1 MRSKIKI
8 NAAMAALLL
17 TSAAGADS
25 LADAI
30 GASKID
36 GNFRSY
42 FNTRDYDVK
51 TDESA
56 LSVGGALRVNT
67 GSINGFNLGLGFY
80 AAQDLGTNS
89 SDAAKVNK
97 RLGSELEV
105 LGEAYVNY
113 TAGDTSVTVGRQK
126 LNTPFANSGD
136 AFIIPFSFEG
146 TSIVYKGISNVIL
159 EVDYINSI
167 KNRNS
172 STFTDV
178 GTWTA
183 NRFSAESSDS
193 DSDSTIILGGTYTK
207 DALKVQVWYYD
218 FDNMF
223 NSTYLQANYALS
235 AVGSTKPFVAVQ
247 YGTQGESGDEILGE
261 IKSSLLGI
269 QAGVGFAQ
277 SKLTLAYN
285 TVSENSGA
293 FKSGAF
299 LAPYSY
305 STSPLF
311 TNNMLQTFEN
321 VDSGDAVKVTF
332 NHSFAKVK
340 LKASYAE
347 FDFDTSTDREAI
359 DFDLTY
365 DMSGYS
371 KGLTLRYRIEVV
383 TSDVKSVEQIN
394 QRFQMQ
400 YRF

>member
-8 NAAMAALLL
+8 NAVMAALLL

-193 DSDSTIILGGTYTK
+193 DSTIILGGTYTK

-235 AVGSTKPFVAVQ
+235 AVGATKPFVAVQ

-269 QAGVGFAQ
+269 QAGIGFAQ

-347 FDFDTSTDREAI
+347 FDFDTSTHREAI
-359 DFDLTY
+359 DFDLTK
-365 DMSGYS
+365 DMSAYS
-371 KGLTLRYRIEVV
+371 KGLTLSYRIEMV
-383 TSDVKSVEQIN
+383 TSDVESVEQIN

-400 YRF
+400 YKF

>member
-1 MRSKIKI
+1 MLNKIKI

-42 FNTRDYDVK
+42 FNTRDYDLK
-51 TDESA
+51 TDETA
-56 LSVGGALRVNT
+56 LSLGGALRVNT

-89 SDAAKVNK
+89 SDLAKVNK

-126 LNTPFANSGD
+126 LSTPFANSGD

-146 TSIVYKGISNVIL
+146 TSVVYKGISNVTL

-178 GTWTA
+178 GAWTA

-193 DSDSTIILGGTYTK
+193 DSTIVLGGTYSK
-207 DALKVQVWYYD
+207 DALKVQAWYYD

-235 AVGSTKPFVAVQ
+235 AVGSTKPFVAFQ

-261 IKSSLLGI
+261 IDSSLLGI
-269 QAGVGFAQ
+269 QVGAGFAK

-285 TVSENSGA
+285 TVSENAGA

-299 LAPYSY
+299 LAPYNF

-365 DMSGYS
+365 DLSDYS
-371 KGLTLRYRIEVV
+371 KGLTLRYRIEMV

-400 YRF
+400 YKF

>member
-8 NAAMAALLL
+8 NAVMAALLL

-193 DSDSTIILGGTYTK
+193 DSTIILGGTYTK

-235 AVGSTKPFVAVQ
+235 AVGATKPFVAVQ

-365 DMSGYS
+365 DMSDYS
-371 KGLTLRYRIEVV
+371 KGLTLRYRIEMV
-383 TSDVKSVEQIN
+383 TSDVESVEQIN

-400 YRF
+400 YKF

>member
-8 NAAMAALLL
+8 NAVMAALLL

-178 GTWTA
+178 GAWTA
-183 NRFSAESSDS
+183 NRFSAESS

-207 DALKVQVWYYD
+207 DALKVQAWYYD

-269 QAGVGFAQ
+269 RAGIWFAQ

-285 TVSENSGA
+285 TVSEESGA

-383 TSDVKSVEQIN
+383 TSGVKSVEQIN

>member
-8 NAAMAALLL
+8 NAVMAALLL

-25 LADAI
+25 LADTI

-178 GTWTA
+178 GAWTA
-183 NRFSAESSDS
+183 NRFSAESS

-207 DALKVQVWYYD
+207 DALKVQAWYYD

-269 QAGVGFAQ
+269 RAGIGFAQ

-285 TVSENSGA
+285 TVSEESGA

-383 TSDVKSVEQIN
+383 TSGVKSVEQIN

>member
-8 NAAMAALLL
+8 NAVMAALLL

-25 LADAI
+25 LADTI

-178 GTWTA
+178 GAWTA
-183 NRFSAESSDS
+183 DRFSVESS

-207 DALKVQVWYYD
+207 DALKVQAWYYD

-269 QAGVGFAQ
+269 RAGIGFAQ

-285 TVSENSGA
+285 TVSEESGA

-383 TSDVKSVEQIN
+383 TSGVKSVEQIN

>member
-8 NAAMAALLL
+8 NAVMAALLL

-25 LADAI
+25 LADTI

-178 GTWTA
+178 GAWTA
-183 NRFSAESSDS
+183 NRFSAESS

-207 DALKVQVWYYD
+207 DALKVQAWYYD

-269 QAGVGFAQ
+269 RAGIGFAQ

-285 TVSENSGA
+285 TVSEESGA

-371 KGLTLRYRIEVV
+371 KGLTLRYRIGVV

>member
-8 NAAMAALLL
+8 NAVMAALLL

-25 LADAI
+25 LADTI

-178 GTWTA
+178 GAWTA
-183 NRFSAESSDS
+183 NRFSAESS

-207 DALKVQVWYYD
+207 DALKVGAWYYD

-269 QAGVGFAQ
+269 RAGIWFAQ

-285 TVSENSGA
+285 TVSEESGA

>member
-8 NAAMAALLL
+8 NAVMAALLL

-25 LADAI
+25 LADTI

-178 GTWTA
+178 GAWTA
-183 NRFSAESSDS
+183 NRFSAESS

-207 DALKVQVWYYD
+207 DALKVGAWYYD

-269 QAGVGFAQ
+269 RAGIGFAQ

-285 TVSENSGA
+285 TVSEESGA

>member
-178 GTWTA
+178 GAWTA
-183 NRFSAESSDS
+183 NRFSAESS

-207 DALKVQVWYYD
+207 DALKVQAWYYD

-269 QAGVGFAQ
+269 RAGIWFAQ

-285 TVSENSGA
+285 TVSEESGA

>member
-1 MRSKIKI
+1 
-8 NAAMAALLL
+8 MAALLL

-25 LADAI
+25 LADTI

-178 GTWTA
+178 GAWTA
-183 NRFSAESSDS
+183 NRFSAESS

-207 DALKVQVWYYD
+207 DALKVGAWYYD

-269 QAGVGFAQ
+269 RAGIWFAQ

-285 TVSENSGA
+285 TVSEESGA

-383 TSDVKSVEQIN
+383 TSGVKSVEQIN

>member
-8 NAAMAALLL
+8 NAVMAALLL

-25 LADAI
+25 LADTI

-80 AAQDLGTNS
+80 ASQDLGTNS

-178 GTWTA
+178 GAWTA
-183 NRFSAESSDS
+183 NRFSAESS

-207 DALKVQVWYYD
+207 DALKVQAWYYD

-269 QAGVGFAQ
+269 RAGIWFAQ

-285 TVSENSGA
+285 TVSEESGA

-383 TSDVKSVEQIN
+383 TSGVKSVEQIN

>member
-8 NAAMAALLL
+8 NAVMAALLL

-25 LADAI
+25 LADTI

-178 GTWTA
+178 GAWTA
-183 NRFSAESSDS
+183 NRFSAESS

-207 DALKVQVWYYD
+207 DALKVQAWYYD

-269 QAGVGFAQ
+269 RAGIGFAQ

-285 TVSENSGA
+285 TVSEESGA

>member
-8 NAAMAALLL
+8 NAVMAALLL

-25 LADAI
+25 LADTI

-178 GTWTA
+178 GAWTA
-183 NRFSAESSDS
+183 NRFSAESS

-207 DALKVQVWYYD
+207 DALKVQAWYYD

-269 QAGVGFAQ
+269 RAGIWFAQ

-285 TVSENSGA
+285 TVSEESGA

-383 TSDVKSVEQIN
+383 TSGVKSVEQIN

>member
-8 NAAMAALLL
+8 NAVMAALLL

-25 LADAI
+25 LADTI

-178 GTWTA
+178 GAWTA
-183 NRFSAESSDS
+183 NRFSAESS

-207 DALKVQVWYYD
+207 DALKVGAWYYD

-269 QAGVGFAQ
+269 RAGIGFAQ

-285 TVSENSGA
+285 TVSEESGA

-383 TSDVKSVEQIN
+383 TSGVKSVEQIN

>member
-8 NAAMAALLL
+8 NAVIAALLL

-183 NRFSAESSDS
+183 NRFSAESSDL

-207 DALKVQVWYYD
+207 DALKVQAWYYD

-235 AVGSTKPFVAVQ
+235 PVGATKPFVAVQ

-269 QAGVGFAQ
+269 QAGIGFAQ

-285 TVSENSGA
+285 TVSEEPGT

-365 DMSGYS
+365 DMSDYS
-371 KGLTLRYRIEVV
+371 KGLTLRYRIEMV
-383 TSDVKSVEQIN
+383 TSDVESVEQIN

>member
-8 NAAMAALLL
+8 NAVMAALLL

-25 LADAI
+25 LADTI

-178 GTWTA
+178 GAWTA
-183 NRFSAESSDS
+183 NRFSAESS

-207 DALKVQVWYYD
+207 DALKVQAWYYD

-269 QAGVGFAQ
+269 RAGIWFAQ

-285 TVSENSGA
+285 TVSEESGA

>member
-8 NAAMAALLL
+8 NAVMAALLL

-25 LADAI
+25 LADTI

-178 GTWTA
+178 GAWTA
-183 NRFSAESSDS
+183 NRFSAESS

-207 DALKVQVWYYD
+207 DALKVQAWYYD

-223 NSTYLQANYALS
+223 NSTYLQANYALL

-269 QAGVGFAQ
+269 RAGIGFAQ

-285 TVSENSGA
+285 TVSEESGA

>member
-8 NAAMAALLL
+8 NAVMAALLL

-25 LADAI
+25 LADTI

-178 GTWTA
+178 GAWTA
-183 NRFSAESSDS
+183 NRFSAESS

-207 DALKVQVWYYD
+207 DALKVGAWYYD

-269 QAGVGFAQ
+269 RAGIWFAQ

-285 TVSENSGA
+285 TVSEESGA

-383 TSDVKSVEQIN
+383 TSGVKSVEQIN

>member
-1 MRSKIKI
+1 
-8 NAAMAALLL
+8 MAALLL

-25 LADAI
+25 LADTI

-178 GTWTA
+178 GAWTA
-183 NRFSAESSDS
+183 NRFSAESS

-207 DALKVQVWYYD
+207 DALKVQAWYYD

-269 QAGVGFAQ
+269 RAGIGFAQ

-285 TVSENSGA
+285 TVSEESGA

-383 TSDVKSVEQIN
+383 TSGVKSVEQIN

>member
-8 NAAMAALLL
+8 NAVMAALLL

-25 LADAI
+25 LADTI

-159 EVDYINSI
+159 EVDYKIG
-167 KNRNS
+167 RAH
-172 STFTDV
+172 V
-178 GTWTA
+178 
-183 NRFSAESSDS
+183 
-193 DSDSTIILGGTYTK
+193 
-207 DALKVQVWYYD
+207 
-218 FDNMF
+218 
-223 NSTYLQANYALS
+223 
-235 AVGSTKPFVAVQ
+235 
-247 YGTQGESGDEILGE
+247 
-261 IKSSLLGI
+261 
-269 QAGVGFAQ
+269 
-277 SKLTLAYN
+277 
-285 TVSENSGA
+285 
-293 FKSGAF
+293 
-299 LAPYSY
+299 
-305 STSPLF
+305 
-311 TNNMLQTFEN
+311 
-321 VDSGDAVKVTF
+321 
-332 NHSFAKVK
+332 
-340 LKASYAE
+340 
-347 FDFDTSTDREAI
+347 
-359 DFDLTY
+359 
-365 DMSGYS
+365 
-371 KGLTLRYRIEVV
+371 
-383 TSDVKSVEQIN
+383 
-394 QRFQMQ
+394 
-400 YRF
+400 